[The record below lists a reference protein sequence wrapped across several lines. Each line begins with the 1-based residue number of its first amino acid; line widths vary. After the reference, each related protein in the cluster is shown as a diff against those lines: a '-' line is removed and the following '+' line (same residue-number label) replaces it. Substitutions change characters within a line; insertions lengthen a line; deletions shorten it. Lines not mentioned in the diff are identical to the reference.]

1 MKIELTLA
9 GKNFVAKSI
18 ISFIVPIGKL
28 FNSIPLVYII
38 TLIFSMLPGVN
49 KLSSI
54 FLTRYI
60 KAF

>member
-9 GKNFVAKSI
+9 GKNFVDKSI

-38 TLIFSMLPGVN
+38 TLIFSMLPGVLLN
-49 KLSSI
+49 
-54 FLTRYI
+54 FY
-60 KAF
+60 